1 MGQINLEHV
10 KSSRNSSSRV
20 GLGQFNLGKVKSDIS
35 SKKLFL
41 LKMFWPQNLF
51 RHKIF
56 CPQFFL
62 RGLKAAVEF
71 MWSKVFVCNVI
82 FVSNLSAV
90 EVSSGFDKNFWRG
103 NFLGPNIFL
112 DS

>member
-1 MGQINLEHV
+1 MSSLDRSCQDRAIKERSIQYMSTWDRSVWDRSSQFGTGQVKSGLV
-10 KSSRNSSSRV
+10 KSSQDGSN
-20 GLGQFNLGKVKSDIS
+20 QFGT
-35 SKKLFL
+35 
-41 LKMFWPQNLF
+41 
-51 RHKIF
+51 
-56 CPQFFL
+56 C

-90 EVSSGFDKNFWRG
+90 KVSSGFDKNFWRG